1 MSARARGRT
10 PQNPPGDV
18 PTIVVSS
25 QRRTD
30 SYRGM
35 EKSQNKMSVRLW
47 DGKPTVGTSLSLS
60 KSSTKNVGTC
70 LRWDVNCR
78 DVSGIS
84 TGALQNVGTCL
95 GWDVNCRDVAGISA
109 GDQQNVGTC
118 LG

>member
-1 MSARARGRT
+1 M
-10 PQNPPGDV
+10 
-18 PTIVVSS
+18 
-25 QRRTD
+25 
-30 SYRGM
+30 
-35 EKSQNKMSVRLW
+35 
-47 DGKPTVGTSLSLS
+47 
-60 KSSTKNVGTC
+60 
-70 LRWDVNCR
+70 NCR

>member
-1 MSARARGRT
+1 MRSTSRRRT

-35 EKSQNKMSVRLW
+35 QKSQNKMSVRVW

-60 KSSTKNVGTC
+60 KGSRKNVGTC
-70 LRWDVNCR
+70 LGWDVDCR